1 MVRRWMELLCMWL
14 LVILLALCTRAITEL
29 MAIPSLDTVV
39 VNTTCKRDFISSSG
53 LIPSPSAKSAEN
65 YSNEYDVFADNM
77 TAYQRIL
84 YVQHS
89 YSRLDTEARGKRF
102 EAVLD
107 ALNREKNH
115 LDREVVFQ
123 EMAETGLGNSLLA
136 LASSFMVSRLLNASF
151 HGKTRAV
158 R

>member
-1 MVRRWMELLCMWL
+1 MELLCMWL
-14 LVILLALCTRAITEL
+14 LVILLTLCMRATTKL
-29 MAIPSLDTVV
+29 MATPSLDTTV
-39 VNTTCKRDFISSSG
+39 VNTTCKRNSISSSG
-53 LIPSPSAKSAEN
+53 LIPSPSAKSTEN

-84 YVQHS
+84 YIQHS

-102 EAVLD
+102 EAVLN
-107 ALNREKNH
+107 ALNREENH

-151 HGKTRAV
+151 HGKPRAV